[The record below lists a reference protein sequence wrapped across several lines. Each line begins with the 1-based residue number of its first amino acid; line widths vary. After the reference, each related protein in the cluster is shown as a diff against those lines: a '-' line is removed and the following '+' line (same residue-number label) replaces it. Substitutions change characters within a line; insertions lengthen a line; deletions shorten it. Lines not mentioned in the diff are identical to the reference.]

1 MSLLDIFRKP
11 APQEYDNVPSEQEL
25 NVIRTFALGNYKL
38 RESATKIGR
47 KYITYA
53 IQHPNEMVELQFM
66 REVDNPCPDLVLRA
80 MYREKIQENFC
91 TMR

>member
-1 MSLLDIFRKP
+1 MGLFDIFRKP
-11 APQEYDNVPSEQEL
+11 VPVEQELIPTEQEL

-47 KYITYA
+47 KYIKYA
-53 IQHPNEMVELQFM
+53 IQNPNELVELQFM
-66 REVDNPCPDLVLRA
+66 READNPCPDLALRA
-80 MYREKIQENFC
+80 MYREKIRENFC